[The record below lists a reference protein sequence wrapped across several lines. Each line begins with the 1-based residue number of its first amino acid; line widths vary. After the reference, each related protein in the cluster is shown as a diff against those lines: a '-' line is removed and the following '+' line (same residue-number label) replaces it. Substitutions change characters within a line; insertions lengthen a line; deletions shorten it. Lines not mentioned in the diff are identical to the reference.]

1 MNDEKNYQTITMI
14 INRVSETKT
23 FCYCDDQCKSAKLL
37 KNATTFRY
45 RQLFFASRKSFQNLS
60 DHEQSVVDELNT
72 YTANKYGKIE
82 DSKYLPNP
90 EQIQYLYEQSKNPDF
105 YSETLSTQT
114 GRQIINEVY
123 NEFKSFFGGIKG
135 FSKNLTNYTGMPNI
149 PRYAKADAIE
159 VGFTNQDCVL
169 YNINGITYLKMP
181 KMKTDPYK
189 QTKQGK
195 KGYIRLGKLQIDGRL
210 MHVKIVPYYDTYKI
224 ALTYKKEPLSF
235 HFDNMRILGI
245 DPGLNNFLTTSN
257 NCGLSPFIIDGRDM
271 KSYNQ
276 HYNETLACL
285 RSKLHKGQYT
295 SERIQQL
302 SRKRDCY
309 FQNLFHKMIAYII
322 DYCKTNYIGKI
333 VFGHNKFQKQ
343 NYNKS
348 AVQNQHFCFI
358 PHAKFLNMLK
368 TQCTFVGIQVIETEE
383 SYTSKASFLDMDD
396 IPVYGNVTEEPTFS
410 GKRKH
415 RGLYVSKDG
424 TLINAD
430 VNGASNIIRKIFPNA
445 FQHIKDFTYLTK
457 SVYKIKIK

>member
-1 MNDEKNYQTITMI
+1 MIYQTSCKI
-14 INRVSETKT
+14 INKNSEPKLYN
-23 FCYCDDQCKSAKLL
+23 YCQNQCEGAKLL
-37 KNATTFRY
+37 KNATIFRC
-45 RQLFFASRKSFQNLS
+45 RQLLFAHDKQYQDLLEHQIEVIKEF
-60 DHEQSVVDELNT
+60 DDNT
-72 YTANKYGKIE
+72 TDIYKKIGN
-82 DSKYLPNP
+82 DNYLPSANQFQKMYERTKNQDYYNP
-90 EQIQYLYEQSKNPDF
+90 NLAAQTSIQIVRK
-105 YSETLSTQT
+105 TL
-114 GRQIINEVY
+114 ND
-123 NEFKSFFGGIKG
+123 FKSFFAS
-135 FSKNLTNYTGMPNI
+135 SKDYSNDSTKYTGRPQLPKYI
-149 PRYAKADAIE
+149 KTDETTAT
-159 VGFTNQDCVL
+159 FTNQDCVI
-169 YNINGITYLKMP
+169 YDINGKAYLKLP
-181 KMKTDPYK
+181 NMKEDK
-189 QTKQGK
+189 SK
-195 KGYIRLGKLQIDGRL
+195 KIRPNRRGYVKLGSLKIAKLMQVEIQ
-210 MHVKIVPYYDTYKI
+210 PYYDTYKI
-224 ALTYKKEPLSF
+224 CMTYLKEEDSANL
-235 HFDNMRILGI
+235 DENRILGI
-245 DPGLNNFLTTSN
+245 DTGVNNFLATSN
-257 NCGLSPFIIDGRDM
+257 NCGLFPFIIDGREM
-271 KSYNQ
+271 KSYNRY
-276 HYNETLACL
+276 YNKTLARL
-285 RSKLHKGQYT
+285 RSKLPKGQYT

-368 TQCTFVGIQVIETEE
+368 TQCAFVGIQVIETEE